1 MDDQGI
7 AVRFLRE
14 VRDFSVFQSVE
25 TSYGL
30 TEPCV
35 WLVKGSLSLTV
46 KGPGY
51 VADYLHASGVE
62 VKNGPAIP
70 LLLPNTL
77 MACTGA
83 TTFIIQCSHSGLY
96 CVCCIIYCMAFSCV
110 IC

>member
-1 MDDQGI
+1 M
-7 AVRFLRE
+7 
-14 VRDFSVFQSVE
+14 SK

-51 VADYLHASGVE
+51 VADYLHTSGVE

-70 LLLPNTL
+70 LLLPPYAL

-83 TTFIIQCSHSGLY
+83 TLPLLYNALTVSCTVSAASFIVWHCH
-96 CVCCIIYCMAFSCV
+96 V
-110 IC
+110 

>member
-1 MDDQGI
+1 M
-7 AVRFLRE
+7 VRFLGE
-14 VRDFSVFQSVE
+14 VRDFCVFQNVK

-70 LLLPNTL
+70 LHLPYVL

-83 TTFIIQCSHSGLY
+83 TLPLLYNALTVGCIVSALSFIVLHFH
-96 CVCCIIYCMAFSCV
+96 V
-110 IC
+110 